1 VADALSL
8 RPFGT
13 DLAAPDPTSPD
24 HQDASRDHPA
34 NVRPASPAPG
44 VEPLLVDTD
53 QAAAL
58 CSVSPA
64 SWYRLK
70 AAGKTPAPVRLGG
83 RVLYRVEDL
92 RLWVGW
98 GCPSRKEFEAR
109 KAAGG
114 RR

>member
-1 VADALSL
+1 MPDTLPLRAGTADPIATDPLGAVGE
-8 RPFGT
+8 RP
-13 DLAAPDPTSPD
+13 SPGRREP
-24 HQDASRDHPA
+24 QAQP
-34 NVRPASPAPG
+34 

-58 CSVSPA
+58 CGVSPA

-83 RVLYRVEDL
+83 KVLYRVEDL
-92 RLWVGW
+92 RLWVAL
-98 GCPSRKEFEAR
+98 GCPDRKEFEVR
-109 KAAGG
+109 KAACG